1 MNLSWKYVVIGL
13 LGLNVAIVA
22 VTVILAGNEDR
33 ATPEPDYYA
42 KAMHWDD
49 HRRQLS
55 RNRDLGWK
63 ISWDGIEFSPSGDR
77 VVRVGVKDAKGEA
90 IVDATVS
97 VIIYHNAAS
106 NSRLAGTALAESP
119 GSYKVQLPAPRG
131 GAWTVRAEISRG
143 AEKYI
148 DERQCEFPGPAVR

>member
-13 LGLNVAIVA
+13 LGLNFAIVA

-49 HRRQLS
+49 HQRQLT

-63 ISWDGIEFSPSGDR
+63 ISWDGGEFSPGGER
-77 VVRVGVKDAKGEA
+77 VIRVGIMDSKGEA

-97 VIIYHNAAS
+97 VTIYHNAAS
-106 NSRLAGTALAESP
+106 NNRLAGTAVAESP
-119 GSYKVQLPAPRG
+119 GVYKVQLPAPRG
-131 GAWTVRAEISRG
+131 GAWTVRAEIDRG
-143 AEKYI
+143 ADKYI
-148 DERQCEFPGPAVR
+148 EERQCEFPGPAVR

>member
-13 LGLNVAIVA
+13 LGLNAAIVA
-22 VTVILAGNEDR
+22 VTVVLASNDDR

-49 HRRQLS
+49 HQRQLAA
-55 RNRDLGWK
+55 NQQLGWK
-63 ISWDGIEFSPSGDR
+63 ISWDGSEVSPSGER
-77 VVRVGVKDAKGEA
+77 AIRVGVKDAKGGA
-90 IVDATVS
+90 IVDAKVS

-106 NSRLAGTALAESP
+106 NSRLAGTAVGESP
-119 GSYKVQLPAPRG
+119 GIYKVQLPAPRG

-148 DERQCEFPGPAVR
+148 DERQCEFPGAAVR